1 MRLLI
6 FFFLF
11 YRRLI
16 QMLNYK
22 VKIGLVP
29 ERRFLPGPRRT
40 ELFSQDVAFQNKQK
54 AVRFLKEKFALDDV
68 EFVDLEWLN
77 DEGILEQT
85 ADAYKIADHFKKQDV
100 DAIFIINCNF
110 GNEEAAGKIGQLMK
124 LPTLLWGP
132 RDEFKTRRYTDT
144 QCGLF
149 SISKQLK
156 RYNVP
161 FTYIENCE
169 IEDPKFEQG
178 FNDFLSIVTMVKNFY
193 RLRIMQVGTRLKPFK
208 CVMANELEL
217 TERFGIDVIPVNMI
231 AMKSKFEEVTVSK
244 KETIE
249 MHVEFI
255 KKHYDVSDIEPETL
269 FKMAAFIETFRDLM
283 IENHCDVIATECWT
297 VMNQAFGAMPCLAM
311 SILADLGVIVICETD
326 IHGAITSALL
336 SCAARGKKAP
346 FFGEFTV
353 RHPSNDNSELLW
365 HCGVFPTSMKKT
377 DEKKP
382 LAVFKPSFCGK
393 DGHYTLARFQGERGN
408 YYLLGGEFDTTDG
421 PETFGTWVWAEFK
434 DLPAL
439 ERKLVEGPYIHH
451 VSEVEGRFANVLKE
465 FAKYVPGLIFD
476 PLEK

>member
-1 MRLLI
+1 
-6 FFFLF
+6 
-11 YRRLI
+11 
-16 QMLNYK
+16 MLNFK

-40 ELFSQDVAFQNKQK
+40 ELFSQDVAFENKQK
-54 AVRFLKEKFALDDV
+54 AVSFLKENFAADDV

-85 ADAYKIADHFKKQDV
+85 TDAYRIADYFKKQDV

-124 LPTLLWGP
+124 VPTLLWGP
-132 RDEFKTRRYTDT
+132 RDEFKTKRYTDT

-156 RYNVP
+156 RYGVP

-169 IEDPKFEQG
+169 LEDPKFTRG
-178 FNDFLSIVTMVKNFY
+178 FRDFLSVVSMVKNFNG
-193 RLRIMQVGTRLKPFK
+193 LRILQVGARLKPFK

-217 TERFGIDVIPVNMI
+217 TERFGIDIVPVNMT
-231 AMKSKFEEVTVSK
+231 AMKMKLEEVL
-244 KETIE
+244 ETKTE
-249 MHVEFI
+249 LLEKHAAFMAE
-255 KKHYDVSDIEPETL
+255 HYDLSGIEHETVL
-269 FKMAAFIETFRDLM
+269 RMAAFIEAYRDLM
-283 IENHCDVIATECWT
+283 IENDCDIIATECWT
-297 VMNQAFGAMPCLAM
+297 VMNQTFGAMPCLAM
-311 SILADLGVIVICETD
+311 SILADLGITVICETD
-326 IHGAITSALL
+326 IHGAISSALL
-336 SCAARGKKAP
+336 SCAARGRKPP

-353 RHPSNDNSELLW
+353 RHPFNDNAELLW

-393 DGHYTLARFQGERGN
+393 DGHYTMARFQGERGQ
-408 YYLLGGEFDTTDG
+408 YYLLGGEFDTTEG
-421 PETFGTWVWAEFK
+421 PETFGTWVWAEFQ

-451 VSEVEGRFANVLKE
+451 VSEVEGSYAHVLRE

>member
-1 MRLLI
+1 
-6 FFFLF
+6 
-11 YRRLI
+11 
-16 QMLNYK
+16 MLNFK
-22 VKIGLVP
+22 LKIGLVP

-40 ELFSQDVAFQNKQK
+40 ELFSQDVAFANKEK
-54 AVRFLKEKFALDDV
+54 TVGYLKENFASDDV

-77 DEGILEQT
+77 EEGILEQT
-85 ADAYKIADHFKKQDV
+85 DDAYRIADYFKKQDV

-110 GNEEAAGKIGQLMK
+110 GSEEAAGKIAQLMK
-124 LPTLLWGP
+124 VPTLLWGP
-132 RDEFKTRRYTDT
+132 RDEFKTKRFTDT

-156 RYNVP
+156 RYGVP
-161 FTYIENCE
+161 FTYLENCALD
-169 IEDPKFEQG
+169 DPKFAHG
-178 FNDFLSIVTMVKNFY
+178 VADFLSVVTMVKNFY
-193 RLRIMQVGTRLKPFK
+193 RLRILQIGARLKPFK

-217 TERFGIDVIPVNMI
+217 TEKFGIDVVPVNMV
-231 AMKSKFEEVTVSK
+231 AMKMKLEELMESK
-244 KETIE
+244 KAIIE
-249 MHVEFI
+249 KHVEFI
-255 KKHYDVSDIEPETL
+255 RENYDVNDIDPETL
-269 FKMAAFIETFRDLM
+269 FRMATFIEAFRDLM
-283 IENHCDVIATECWT
+283 LENNCDVIATECWT

-311 SILADLGVIVICETD
+311 SILADMGIIVVCETD

-336 SCAARGKKAP
+336 SCATRGKKPP

-353 RHPSNDNSELLW
+353 RHPSNDNAELLW
-365 HCGVFPTSMKKT
+365 HCGVFPTSMKKSS
-377 DEKKP
+377 EKKP

-393 DGHYTLARFQGERGN
+393 DGRYTLARFQGERGN
-408 YYLLGGEFDTTDG
+408 YYLLGGEFNTTEG

-451 VSEVEGRFANVLKE
+451 VSEVEGDYAHVLKE

>member
-1 MRLLI
+1 
-6 FFFLF
+6 
-11 YRRLI
+11 
-16 QMLNYK
+16 MLNYK

-40 ELFSQDVAFQNKQK
+40 ELFSQDVAYENKQL
-54 AVRFLKEKFALDDV
+54 AVRFLKENFEDDNL

-85 ADAYKIADHFKKQDV
+85 ADTYKIADYFKKQDV

-110 GNEEAAGKIGQLMK
+110 GNEEAAGKIAQLMK
-124 LPTLLWGP
+124 VPTLLWGP
-132 RDEFKTRRYTDT
+132 RDEFKTKRYTDT

-156 RYNVP
+156 RYGVP
-161 FTYIENCE
+161 FTYIENCD
-169 IEDPKFEQG
+169 IFDDKFTQG
-178 FNDFLSIVTMVKNFY
+178 FRDFLSVVTMVKNFEK
-193 RLRIMQVGTRLKPFK
+193 LRILQVGARLKPFK

-217 TERFGIDVIPVNMI
+217 TERFGIDVVPVNMV
-231 AMKSKFEEVTVSK
+231 AMKMKLEELMVSK
-244 KETIE
+244 KDIIE
-249 MHVEFI
+249 SHVELI
-255 KKHYDVSDIEPETL
+255 RANYDVREIEPETV
-269 FKMAAFIETFRDLM
+269 FKMATFVEAFRDLM
-283 IENHCDVIATECWT
+283 IENDCDIIATECWT

-311 SILADLGVIVICETD
+311 SLLADMGIIVICETD

-336 SCAARGKKAP
+336 SCAARGKKPP

-353 RHPSNDNSELLW
+353 RHPENDNAELLW
-365 HCGVFPTSMKKT
+365 HCGVFPTSLKKDT
-377 DEKKP
+377 EKKP

-393 DGHYTLARFQGERGN
+393 DGHYTLARFQAERGN
-408 YYLLGGEFDTTDG
+408 YYLLGGEFDTTTG
-421 PETFGTWVWAEFK
+421 PETFGTWVWAEFQ

-451 VSEVEGRFANVLKE
+451 VSEVEGAYSGVLKE